1 MKRIRL
7 LSLLTALTMLAC
19 CVTVSAAETWL
30 IPRQRDYRSF
40 TDTAGTICEE
50 AAATCCQAGLMDG
63 VDSRH
68 FLPEVGLSHAQTIV
82 IAARFHRL
90 LSGGSLDY
98 FEPISITGPD
108 WWTPYD
114 GYLTERIPALADA
127 AWYQSGKV
135 LPTIPCCRED
145 FFRLL
150 AAVLEDLD
158 VTLPEINE
166 VSAVPDC
173 RDDAIL
179 KFYRWGILNGKDP
192 YGSLHGS
199 AALSRAAA
207 AAMLARLIDPDQRL
221 IFQLETLELCRDM
234 MDTDP
239 ETVLAVIGGQSLKA
253 EQVAPTLASYLDSH
267 NRSHLLHTT
276 ASEMAREAMNSM
288 VSDVALEHLAAQYGI
303 PLTEGDP
310 AGAGYLGCSAA
321 GMAWNHQHR
330 QLKQLVLDHF
340 TLTNGEYDLQTYEAA
355 LRGTA
360 DRLTVELTDAW
371 AALDMDECAARL
383 RQLPGYRLFQ

>member
-1 MKRIRL
+1 MKGIRL

-19 CVTVSAAETWL
+19 CVTVSASETDWL

-40 TDTAGTICEE
+40 TDTAGTICEN

-68 FLPEVGLSHAQTIV
+68 FLPEVGLSHAQIIV

-135 LPTIPCCRED
+135 IPTSPCSREA

-150 AAVLEDLD
+150 AAVLENLN

-173 RDDAIL
+173 MDETIL
-179 KFYRWGILNGKDP
+179 QFYRWGILNGKDP

-207 AAMLARLIDPDQRL
+207 AAMLARLIDPAQRL
-221 IFQLETLELCRDM
+221 TFEPQTLDLCRDM
-234 MDTDP
+234 LDTDP
-239 ETVLAVIGGQSLKA
+239 ETVLAVIGGQSLTA
-253 EQVAPTLASYLDSH
+253 AQIAPTLARYLDSH

-276 ASEMAREAMNSM
+276 APEMAREAVNAM
-288 VSDVALEHLAAQYGI
+288 VADAAMERLAARYGI
-303 PLTEGDP
+303 PLPEGNP
-310 AGAGYLGCSAA
+310 AGAGYMGCSAA
-321 GMAWNHQHR
+321 GMAWDDQHR
-330 QLKQLVLDHF
+330 QLEQLVTALFPARAD
-340 TLTNGEYDLQTYEAA
+340 YDAA
-355 LRGTA
+355 LRDTA
-360 DRLTVELTDAW
+360 ARLTVELTDAW
-371 AALDMDECAARL
+371 AALDMEACAARL
-383 RQLPGYRLFQ
+383 RQLPGWQLFQ

>member
-150 AAVLEDLD
+150 AAVLENLN
-158 VTLPEINE
+158 VTLPEINT
-166 VSAVPDC
+166 VTAVPDC
-173 RDDAIL
+173 RDEAIL
-179 KFYRWGILNGKDP
+179 QFYRWGILNGKDP

-207 AAMLARLIDPDQRL
+207 AAMLARLIDPAQRL
-221 IFQLETLELCRDM
+221 TFQLETLDLCRDM
-234 MDTDP
+234 LDTDP
-239 ETVLAVIGGQSLKA
+239 ETVLAVIGGQSLTA
-253 EQVAPTLASYLDSH
+253 AQVAPTLARYLDSH

-276 ASEMAREAMNSM
+276 AQEMAREAMNAM
-288 VSDVALEHLAAQYGI
+288 AADAALERLAAQYGI
-303 PLTEGDP
+303 PLPEGDS
-310 AGAGYLGCSAA
+310 AGAGYLGYPAA
-321 GMAWNHQHR
+321 GMAWDDQHR
-330 QLKQLVLDHF
+330 QLDPLVTAQFPARSD
-340 TLTNGEYDLQTYEAA
+340 YEAA
-355 LRGTA
+355 LRDTA
-360 DRLTVELTDAW
+360 AQLTVELTDAW
-371 AALDMDECAARL
+371 AALDMEECAARL
-383 RQLPGYRLFQ
+383 RQLPGWRLYP

>member
-1 MKRIRL
+1 MKRTRV
-7 LSLLTALTMLAC
+7 LSLLTALTLLAC
-19 CVTVSAAETWL
+19 CLPVRAAETDWL
-30 IPRQRDYRSF
+30 IPKQRDYRSF
-40 TDTAGTICEE
+40 TDTAGTICEK

-68 FLPEVGLSHAQTIV
+68 FLPEVGLSDAQIIV
-82 IAARFHRL
+82 IAARLHRL

-98 FEPISITGPD
+98 FEPISKTGPE

-114 GYLTERIPALADA
+114 SYLTEEIPALTGA
-127 AWYQSGKV
+127 AWYQDGKAF
-135 LPTIPCCRED
+135 PASPCCRED

-179 KFYRWGILNGKDP
+179 QFYRWGILNGKDP

-221 IFQLETLELCRDM
+221 TFRPETLDLCRDM
-234 MDTDP
+234 LDTDP
-239 ETVLAVIGGQSLKA
+239 ETVLAVIGGQSLSA
-253 EQVAPTLASYLDSH
+253 EQIAPTLARYLDSH

-276 ASEMAREAMNSM
+276 ASEMAREAMNRM
-288 VSDVALEHLAAQYGI
+288 TQDVALEHLAAQYGI
-303 PLTEGDP
+303 SLPEGDP
-310 AGAGYLGCSAA
+310 AGAGYMGCSAA
-321 GMAWNHQHR
+321 GMVWKDQHR
-330 QLKQLVLDHF
+330 QLERLVSARFPARSDYET
-340 TLTNGEYDLQTYEAA
+340 TLRETAA
-355 LRGTA
+355 G
-360 DRLTVELTDAW
+360 LTVELTDSW
-371 AALDMDECAARL
+371 AALDMEECAARL